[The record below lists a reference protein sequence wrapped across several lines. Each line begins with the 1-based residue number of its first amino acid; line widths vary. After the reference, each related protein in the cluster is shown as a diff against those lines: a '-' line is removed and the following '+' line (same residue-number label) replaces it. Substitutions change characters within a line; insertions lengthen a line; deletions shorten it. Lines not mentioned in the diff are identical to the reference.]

1 MGAKRRVVIIDD
13 EPAFAETLTKMVKSL
28 GFEVTVSTDARSS
41 YTFELKTS
49 DVVFVDVREP
59 NEYNLGRVPGAMPL
73 PRGTIENRAESSLPR
88 DRPLVLYCG
97 GGSRSALAADTL
109 QQMGWTDV
117 RSMAGG
123 FRSWVENGG
132 EVEG

>member
-1 MGAKRRVVIIDD
+1 MAKTGVQLVIEAKQRIR
-13 EPAFAETLTKMVKSL
+13 EISPSEAKELH
-28 GFEVTVSTDARSS
+28 ARG
-41 YTFELKTS
+41 

-59 NEYNLGRVPGAMPL
+59 NEYNLGRVPGALPL

-88 DRPLVLYCG
+88 DKPLILYCG

-117 RSMAGG
+117 RSMSGG
-123 FRSWVENGG
+123 FRGWVESDG
-132 EVEG
+132 EVES